1 MPKVKC
7 PNCSQIFEATDTTPQ
22 MSCPYC
28 GKTYN
33 NPYFNPAAKPQAP
46 APVAKATAPA
56 TVPVPQGS
64 VLKRGESKFTGGLG
78 SFIGLNI
85 ANFFI
90 LIFTLFLGTP
100 LVICRNYRW
109 HVQHQIIDG
118 YKLVFDGKAGQLFGQ
133 WIKWMLLSLI
143 TIGIYSL
150 WIPIKKQKWITEHT
164 HLEVA

>member
-1 MPKVKC
+1 MAKVKC
-7 PNCSQIFEATDTTPQ
+7 PSCNQIFEATDATPQ

-33 NPYFNPAAKPQAP
+33 NPYYDASAKSQLP
-46 APVAKATAPA
+46 APVSKTTSTMPS
-56 TVPVPQGS
+56 PQGS
-64 VLKRGESKFTGGLG
+64 VMKRGDSKFTGGLG
-78 SFIGLNI
+78 SLIGLRI

-100 LVICRNYRW
+100 LVICRSYRW

-143 TIGIYSL
+143 TIGIYGF
-150 WIPIKKQKWITEHT
+150 WVPIKKQKWITEHT